1 MSSSENTRSATTL
14 QLAGLNCILLL
25 LPKVI
30 SACFKWS
37 ATVALLK
44 MDLLQLMQVH
54 LIFNRILLASS
65 SESILVL
72 GLLCSWTNFPLS
84 KSKATFFEGESRG
97 PIRFVTPPVGTPRW
111 SSSTSSTFNSHLWCF
126 SGSKFDKCAIFSRAL
141 PLLKTPCPS
150 NRLGFVFSLVGRRW
164 LATSDFS
171 TLPTTALLRSPLD
184 LAVILFEGRFS
195 GRFPF
200 QTGNLLVAFFTFPL
214 LVLPILAAPWNLD
227 GRIREVVGKQFIPRT
242 DLTDTIQKLQYQK
255 EIVCDLN
262 FNEVQVNYDSRY
274 KEHRRKWKWSNGVG
288 TVKC

>member
-1 MSSSENTRSATTL
+1 MFLKMSSSENTRSATTL

-171 TLPTTALLRSPLD
+171 TLPTAALLRSPLD

-200 QTGNLLVAFFTFPL
+200 QTGRLLHFSTSCSSHFSSALKSGWPYSRSRWETVYSSNWPNRYNPETSVPKRNSL
-214 LVLPILAAPWNLD
+214 WLELKRSP
-227 GRIREVVGKQFIPRT
+227 GKLRLSI
-242 DLTDTIQKLQYQK
+242 
-255 EIVCDLN
+255 
-262 FNEVQVNYDSRY
+262 
-274 KEHRRKWKWSNGVG
+274 
-288 TVKC
+288 